1 MVVNNREKKSIKWC
15 RREYIDLMVME
26 YVAIGLLFVDRSERC
41 NSETKQKN
49 SKEEAFVATLE

>member
-1 MVVNNREKKSIKWC
+1 
-15 RREYIDLMVME
+15 MVME
-26 YVAIGLLFVDRSERC
+26 YVAIGLLFVDRSKRC